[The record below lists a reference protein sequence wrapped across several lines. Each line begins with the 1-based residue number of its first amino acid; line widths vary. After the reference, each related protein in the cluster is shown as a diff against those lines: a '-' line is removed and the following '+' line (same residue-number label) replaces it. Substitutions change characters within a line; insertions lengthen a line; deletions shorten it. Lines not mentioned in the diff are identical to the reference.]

1 MSTPKPLHKPSGLT
15 AIEML
20 YSIYDGSPQKIGE
33 MLGESKQ
40 TVCGWKNRG
49 LISARV
55 AGKVEAITHGKVS
68 EAMILREHKVR
79 QENRVTKARK
89 VASRG

>member
-1 MSTPKPLHKPSGLT
+1 MKPLGLT

-20 YSIYDGSPQKIGE
+20 YSIYDDSPQKIGE

-55 AGKVEAITHGKVS
+55 AGKVETITRGKVS

>member
-1 MSTPKPLHKPSGLT
+1 MKPNGLT

-20 YSIYDGSPQKIGE
+20 YSLYRGSPQKIGE
-33 MLGESKQ
+33 LLGESKQ

-49 LISARV
+49 LIPARV
-55 AGKVEAITHGKVS
+55 AGAIQAITHGKVS